1 MAKLGDICHNYFVNE
16 KKPHEKVIKAVAEA
30 PARAVDESL
39 KMTKKVADTP
49 PVRVVQKY
57 LGGLGPGLV
66 TGAADDD
73 PSGIAT
79 YSQAGA
85 SFGYQFLWMA
95 LFSLPFMAIV
105 QEMCARIG
113 LVTGRGLAGVLKSHY
128 PRYILGFCTLLLL
141 VANTINIG
149 ADIGA
154 MASSTNL
161 ILPKAP
167 FFILTIFF
175 TVITLILQIFIPY
188 HKYAKYLKILTLAL
202 LAYVVAFFMVEH
214 SWIDVVKGLFIPR
227 VGFDQET
234 LYLVVAILGTTISP
248 YLFFWEAS
256 QEVEQKIDE
265 GNKTIKEREC
275 DDPKEIR
282 NMRKDVYSGMTL
294 SNLIMFF
301 IIGLAGATLYNQG
314 IAGVETT
321 RQAAEALRPLAGNA
335 TYYLF
340 TIGIIGTGLLAI
352 PVLAGS
358 ASYAISEMFG
368 WQGNLSKKLNQ
379 AYSFY
384 GVIIIAV
391 VLGLIMNYFT
401 TNPVKILIFA
411 AVLNG
416 LIAPILIALI
426 TLVSN
431 NKKIMG
437 PMKNSL
443 WRNIFGWVIVAI
455 MAGIG
460 IVMLISLIKPNLL
473 F

>member
-1 MAKLGDICHNYFVNE
+1 MSNKRSTQE
-16 KKPHEKVIKAVAEA
+16 KIAKAVAEA
-30 PARAVDESL
+30 PARVVDNSVKL
-39 KMTKKVADTP
+39 TSKAIASKPIRA
-49 PVRVVQKY
+49 VQKY
-57 LGGLGPGLV
+57 LGGLGPGLT

-85 SFGYQFLWMA
+85 KFGYQYLWLA

-128 PRYILGFCTLLLL
+128 PRYILGFCTLLLF

-161 ILPKAP
+161 ILPKTP
-167 FFILTIFF
+167 FIILTIFF
-175 TVITLILQIFIPY
+175 TAITLILQIYIPY

-202 LAYVVAFFMVEH
+202 LAYVVTFFLVEH
-214 SWIDVVKGLFIPR
+214 SWIDIVKSTFIPKLS
-227 VGFDQET
+227 FNKDT

-256 QEVEQKIDE
+256 QEVEKQIDE
-265 GNKTIKEREC
+265 GNETLDSRGSS
-275 DDPKEIR
+275 DPSEIR
-282 NMRKDVYSGMTL
+282 NMRKDVYSGMTF

-301 IIGLAGATLYNQG
+301 IIGLAGATLHNQG
-314 IAGVETT
+314 ITGIETT
-321 RQAAEALRPLAGNA
+321 REAAETLRPLAGNA

-340 TIGIIGTGLLAI
+340 SIGIIGTGLLAI

-368 WQGNLSKKLNQ
+368 WQGNLNKRLNQ

-391 VLGLIMNYFT
+391 VLGLIMNYFS

-431 NKKIMG
+431 NKIIMG
-437 PMKNSL
+437 KAKNSL
-443 WRNIFGWVIVAI
+443 WRNILGWLIVAI
-455 MAGIG
+455 MASIG
-460 IVMLISLIKPNLL
+460 VIMILSVIKPDLL